1 MANTGNKVSELPTA
15 ANVATTDRVMVLR
28 DPAGNAS
35 VRTVTMANFAN
46 SIVTLGQNNIPN
58 STVVSNSVSF
68 ASNGTANVA
77 FFSYTIANGSTGS
90 CSITVN
96 ARDANT
102 NSTTTG
108 SLLIAA
114 NTSNCVISSTTA
126 EIGTP
131 GISLNVT
138 PTISSNVVTVYFTRS
153 AAATSNVS
161 LRFSATIF

>member
-35 VRTVTMANFAN
+35 VRTVTLANFAN
-46 SIVTLGQNNIPN
+46 SIVTLVQNNIPN
-58 STVVSNSVSF
+58 TTVVSNTVSF
-68 ASNGTANVA
+68 ASNGTSNVA
-77 FFSYTIANGSTGS
+77 FFSYSIANGGTGS
-90 CSITVN
+90 CSMTVH

-102 NSTTTG
+102 NSTTVG
-108 SLLIAA
+108 SLLIAS
-114 NTSNCVISSTTA
+114 NTTNFAISATTA
-126 EIGTP
+126 AVGSPTITFN
-131 GISLNVT
+131 IT
-138 PTISSNVVTVYFTRS
+138 PTIASNVVSVFFTRS